1 MSGIV
6 FSRHDVLTITFFF
19 SPHTVGRLGV
29 PTGLHRPRGV
39 EAAER
44 PGGGLGAGRAWPK
57 TSRSTHAGADR
68 RQQPENRFARVRRLL
83 LRRLFQNV
91 FQ

>member
-1 MSGIV
+1 
-6 FSRHDVLTITFFF
+6 
-19 SPHTVGRLGV
+19 
-29 PTGLHRPRGV
+29 V

-44 PGGGLGAGRAWPK
+44 SGGGLGAGRAGPE

-68 RQQPENRFARVRRLL
+68 RQRPENRFARVRRLL
-83 LRRLFQNV
+83 LRRLFQTV

>member
-1 MSGIV
+1 
-6 FSRHDVLTITFFF
+6 
-19 SPHTVGRLGV
+19 
-29 PTGLHRPRGV
+29 V